1 MLYDAQGRPAMKQ
14 AEERIRTQ
22 LAELRE
28 FTSTKGAGTTRFP
41 FTKEAR
47 DASEYLAA
55 RMREA
60 GLTVRMD
67 NTGSVIGRLKG
78 QVPETVMI
86 GSHLDSVLNGGA
98 YDGIGGVAA
107 GLEAVR
113 QYLLAGEKPWYSIE
127 VIATN
132 DEEGARFR
140 SGLFTGKAL
149 LGQFTPDDL
158 KKFVDKDGISEYE
171 AMEAYGLRP
180 QEIGQHVRTD
190 LKAFLEIH
198 IEQGPVMEL
207 AKKDIGVVDVIT
219 GIRRVLVNI
228 RGRAD
233 HSGTMPMDLR
243 KDAMEAA
250 AKVVAGIGDCARRFP
265 QTVATV
271 GHLNVE
277 PNIINI
283 VPEKVSFIVDM
294 RSASQEV
301 LDEQYRSLLSDLEAV
316 CGHFSM
322 PFDTQVVLDVAP
334 VEMDASFRG
343 MIEASCRER
352 GFPYM
357 HLFSGAGHDAEVF
370 GAVIPAAMIFVP
382 SIGGR
387 SHCPEELTDERTL
400 AEAAFV
406 AADVLREIQRGR
418 RL

>member
-1 MLYDAQGRPAMKQ
+1 
-14 AEERIRTQ
+14 
-22 LAELRE
+22 
-28 FTSTKGAGTTRFP
+28 
-41 FTKEAR
+41 
-47 DASEYLAA
+47 
-55 RMREA
+55 
-60 GLTVRMD
+60 
-67 NTGSVIGRLKG
+67 
-78 QVPETVMI
+78 
-86 GSHLDSVLNGGA
+86 
-98 YDGIGGVAA
+98 
-107 GLEAVR
+107 
-113 QYLLAGEKPWYSIE
+113 
-127 VIATN
+127 
-132 DEEGARFR
+132 
-140 SGLFTGKAL
+140 
-149 LGQFTPDDL
+149 
-158 KKFVDKDGISEYE
+158 
-171 AMEAYGLRP
+171 
-180 QEIGQHVRTD
+180 
-190 LKAFLEIH
+190 
-198 IEQGPVMEL
+198 
-207 AKKDIGVVDVIT
+207 
-219 GIRRVLVNI
+219 
-228 RGRAD
+228 
-233 HSGTMPMDLR
+233 
-243 KDAMEAA
+243 MEAA

-277 PNIINI
+277 PNIIHL
-283 VPEKVSFIVDM
+283 VPDKVSFIVDM